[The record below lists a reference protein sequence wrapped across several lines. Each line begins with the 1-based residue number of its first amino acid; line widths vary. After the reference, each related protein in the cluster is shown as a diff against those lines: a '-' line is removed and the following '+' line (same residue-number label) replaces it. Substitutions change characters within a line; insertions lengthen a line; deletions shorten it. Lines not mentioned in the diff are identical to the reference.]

1 MRGEAARRRDAD
13 PEQRVFHYLSAV
25 SDAASGRLAPGAR
38 ARFVDNLRETISRE
52 RARLGRDVATLE
64 RILDRIG
71 DPVTIVDAELQRD
84 PDYQQQLS
92 RRLASAS
99 AADGPQEPI
108 LDDLAELLTP
118 ASAAGPVPVPAA
130 RAAIGGAMGSSGPE
144 ICLDPDPFA
153 PNHTVETVG
162 ALAEANATMF
172 PPGPE
177 GEQQAEEESA
187 LSAEVSQFVQRARAA
202 WRFGPR
208 VHPWESFAIAVF
220 IVGAIIGFW
229 ILLLVAG
236 LVACTSRFFSALE
249 KWTLVVGV
257 PVTTVLLY
265 ALGFWLFKHG
275 GWGGHDASTSDL
287 LSGAASFFG
296 TLPRMAGVLAALYL
310 SWRLARGVAR
320 QQ

>member
-1 MRGEAARRRDAD
+1 MRGEAARRRNAD
-13 PEQRVFHYLSAV
+13 PEQRLFHYLSAV
-25 SDAASGRLAPGAR
+25 SDAASGRLAPGVR
-38 ARFVDNLRETISRE
+38 ARFVDNIRDTISRE
-52 RARLGRDVATLE
+52 RARQGGDFATLE

-84 PDYQQQLS
+84 PEYQAQLS

-99 AADGPQEPI
+99 ALEGPQEPI

-118 ASAAGPVPVPAA
+118 ASATGPVPVPAA
-130 RAAIGGAMGSSGPE
+130 RAAISGSLGASGPE

-153 PNHTVETVG
+153 PNHSVETVG
-162 ALAEANATMF
+162 ALADANATMF
-172 PPGPE
+172 PAGGPDPD
-177 GEQQAEEESA
+177 QYEEESA
-187 LSAEVSQFVQRARAA
+187 VGAEVSQFIQRLRTG

-208 VHPWESFAIAVF
+208 VHPWEALAILLF

-236 LVACTSRFFSALE
+236 LVACTSRFFSEVE

-257 PVTTVLLY
+257 PVTSVLLY

-275 GWGGHDASTSDL
+275 VWGGHNASTQDL

-296 TLPRMAGVLAALYL
+296 TLPRMAAVLAALFL
-310 SWRLARGVAR
+310 SWRLARGVTR